1 VGNFLTV
8 HANEQSTFVVTV
20 AFKDEEGNDVTPTS
34 MNWTLTD
41 SDGNVINN
49 RENVVVNSPSSSED
63 IVLSGDDLA
72 VTDENNRVRILT
84 VEAVYSS
91 SLGSNLPLKDD
102 VTFTVDN
109 LIAVS

>member
-1 VGNFLTV
+1 MGNFLTV